1 MKQNFRSHPV
11 TETKRGSITLL
22 PCGRILFVRK
32 VCFRTFFYFIWGCF
46 PIKNNNNSKELLI
59 NEKINFDGSKEV
71 RIIGADN
78 EQLGLV
84 SFNRALDMA
93 DEAGL
98 DLVLIAAQA
107 EPPVCRIMD
116 YGKYRYERDKREKD
130 AKKKQQVVEI
140 KEIQLSVRIDTNDFN
155 TKVNRARGFL
165 TRGDKVKVVVRFKGR
180 QMTHQEI
187 GQELLARFSAACE
200 DVCIVDKQPKLEGRF
215 LSMFLAPQT
224 TKTTKQ

>member
-1 MKQNFRSHPV
+1 MLSH
-11 TETKRGSITLL
+11 I
-22 PCGRILFVRK
+22 
-32 VCFRTFFYFIWGCF
+32 FYFIWGCF
-46 PIKNNNNSKELLI
+46 PIKNNNNSKGLLI

-84 SFNRALDMA
+84 SFDRALDMA
-93 DEAGL
+93 DDAGL

-155 TKVNRARGFL
+155 TKVNRARNFL

-187 GQELLARFSAACE
+187 GQELLSKFSAACE
-200 DVCIVDKQPKLEGRF
+200 DICVIDKQPKLEGRF
-215 LSMFLAPQT
+215 LSMFLAPQP
-224 TKTTKQ
+224 TKPNKQ

>member
-1 MKQNFRSHPV
+1 MKQSVPFSPRNRNKAWVNKPFLPMGEVVCAESLLSH
-11 TETKRGSITLL
+11 I
-22 PCGRILFVRK
+22 
-32 VCFRTFFYFIWGCF
+32 FYFIWGCF

-84 SFNRALDMA
+84 SFDRALDMA
-93 DEAGL
+93 DDAGL

-155 TKVNRARGFL
+155 TKVNRARNFL

-187 GQELLARFSAACE
+187 GQELLSKFSAACE
-200 DVCIVDKQPKLEGRF
+200 DVCIIDKQPKLEGRF
-215 LSMFLAPQT
+215 LSMFLAPQS
-224 TKTTKQ
+224 TKNNKQ

>member
-1 MKQNFRSHPV
+1 M
-11 TETKRGSITLL
+11 
-22 PCGRILFVRK
+22 RK
-32 VCFRTFFYFIWGCF
+32 VCFRTFFIFIWGCF

-84 SFNRALDMA
+84 SFDRALDMA
-93 DEAGL
+93 DDAGL

-155 TKVNRARGFL
+155 TKVNRARNFL

-187 GQELLARFSAACE
+187 GQDLLTKFSAACE
-200 DVCIVDKQPKLEGRF
+200 DVCIIDKQPKLEGRF
-215 LSMFLAPQT
+215 LSMFLAPQP
-224 TKTTKQ
+224 TKPNKQ

>member
-1 MKQNFRSHPV
+1 MLSH
-11 TETKRGSITLL
+11 I
-22 PCGRILFVRK
+22 
-32 VCFRTFFYFIWGCF
+32 FYFIWGCF

-84 SFNRALDMA
+84 SFDRALDMA
-93 DEAGL
+93 DDAGL

-107 EPPVCRIMD
+107 DPPVCRIMD

-130 AKKKQQVVEI
+130 AKKKQQVVET

-187 GQELLARFSAACE
+187 GQELLAKFSAACE
-200 DVCIVDKQPKLEGRF
+200 DICIVDKQPKLEGRF
-215 LSMFLAPQT
+215 LSMFLAPQPV
-224 TKTTKQ
+224 KPNKQ

>member
-1 MKQNFRSHPV
+1 MLSH
-11 TETKRGSITLL
+11 I
-22 PCGRILFVRK
+22 
-32 VCFRTFFYFIWGCF
+32 FYFIWGCF

-84 SFNRALDMA
+84 SFDRALDMA
-93 DEAGL
+93 DDAGL

-155 TKVNRARGFL
+155 TKVNRARNFL

-187 GQELLARFSAACE
+187 GQELLSKFSAACE
-200 DVCIVDKQPKLEGRF
+200 DICVIDKQPKLEGRF
-215 LSMFLAPQT
+215 LSMFLAPQP
-224 TKTTKQ
+224 TKPNKQ

>member
-1 MKQNFRSHPV
+1 M
-11 TETKRGSITLL
+11 
-22 PCGRILFVRK
+22 RK

-46 PIKNNNNSKELLI
+46 PIKNNNNSKELLV

-84 SFNRALDMA
+84 SFDRALDMA
-93 DEAGL
+93 DDAGL

-187 GQELLARFSAACE
+187 GQDLLAKFSAACE

-215 LSMFLAPQT
+215 LSMFLAPQP
-224 TKTTKQ
+224 TKATK

>member
-1 MKQNFRSHPV
+1 M
-11 TETKRGSITLL
+11 
-22 PCGRILFVRK
+22 
-32 VCFRTFFYFIWGCF
+32 
-46 PIKNNNNSKELLI
+46 KNNNNSKELLI

-84 SFNRALDMA
+84 SFDRALDMA
-93 DEAGL
+93 DDAGL

-155 TKVNRARGFL
+155 TKVNRARNFL

-187 GQELLARFSAACE
+187 GQELLSKFSAACE
-200 DVCIVDKQPKLEGRF
+200 DICVIDKQPKLEGRF
-215 LSMFLAPQT
+215 LSMFLAPQP
-224 TKTTKQ
+224 TKPNKQ

>member
-1 MKQNFRSHPV
+1 M
-11 TETKRGSITLL
+11 
-22 PCGRILFVRK
+22 RK

>member
-1 MKQNFRSHPV
+1 MKQNIPFSPRNRNKAWVNKHLFPM
-11 TETKRGSITLL
+11 GGYCL
-22 PCGRILFVRK
+22 CGKFAFAHFLF
-32 VCFRTFFYFIWGCF
+32 FWGCF

-84 SFNRALDMA
+84 SFDRALDMA
-93 DEAGL
+93 EDAGL

-155 TKVNRARGFL
+155 TKVNRARQFL

-187 GQELLARFSAACE
+187 GQDLLSKFSAACE
-200 DVCIVDKQPKLEGRF
+200 DVCIIDKQPKLEGRF
-215 LSMFLAPQT
+215 LSMFLAPQS
-224 TKTTKQ
+224 TKPNKQ

>member
-1 MKQNFRSHPV
+1 M
-11 TETKRGSITLL
+11 
-22 PCGRILFVRK
+22 RK

-46 PIKNNNNSKELLI
+46 PIKNNNNSKELLV

-84 SFNRALDMA
+84 SFDRALDMA
-93 DEAGL
+93 DDAGL

-155 TKVNRARGFL
+155 TKVNRARNFL

-187 GQELLARFSAACE
+187 GQDLLAKFSAACE

-215 LSMFLAPQT
+215 LSMFLAPQP
-224 TKTTKQ
+224 TKNTKQ

>member
-1 MKQNFRSHPV
+1 M
-11 TETKRGSITLL
+11 
-22 PCGRILFVRK
+22 FVRK
-32 VCFRTFFYFIWGCF
+32 VCFAHFYFIWGCC

-59 NEKINFDGSKEV
+59 NEKIDFEASKTV
-71 RIIGADN
+71 RIIGAEN
-78 EQLGLV
+78 EQLGMV
-84 SFNRALDMA
+84 PFEKAIDMA
-93 DEAGL
+93 YDAGL

-107 EPPVCRIMD
+107 DPPVCRIMD

-155 TKVNRARGFL
+155 TKVNRARQFL
-165 TRGDKVKVVVRFKGR
+165 SRGDKVKVVVRFKGR

-187 GQELLARFSAACE
+187 GQDLLSKFSAACE

-215 LSMFLAPQT
+215 LSMFLAPQP
-224 TKTTKQ
+224 TKATK